1 MNPCRQLNNGGNDNT
16 PLRAYSTAT
25 TEEVYY
31 HTTIYDYQSK
41 GFIMNDELFFDE
53 FNEITEPSNDNYSEE
68 TSSDNIGAELVDA
81 GLEEKSV
88 SSETKRS
95 EVFDASKAT
104 GLVLSGG
111 GAKGAY
117 QVGVLKALGEAGLL
131 DDVKYISG
139 DSIGAINAML
149 YCLGDS
155 DFMYDVW
162 EKINM
167 PEVFEFDPDLF
178 SDNPQLFSRDKV
190 KSMMNDY
197 LKDILLAS
205 SAMPVIYEAVK
216 INGKEYLDGGLTDN
230 EPIKPLYD
238 LGVRRFIII
247 GLDNNKIFE
256 HYKYPG
262 AECYA
267 IYPSHDLGDLFSGTL
282 NYITNAK
289 HFRELLGEKDG
300 KLAVKTH
307 FEKDPTYISLR
318 NEINRTNYLEIKN
331 TLKVETAQRELGAS
345 INKHMDYFNKIYD
358 KYKDF

>member
-1 MNPCRQLNNGGNDNT
+1 M
-16 PLRAYSTAT
+16 S
-25 TEEVYY
+25 
-31 HTTIYDYQSK
+31 
-41 GFIMNDELFFDE
+41 DELFFDD
-53 FNEITEPSNDNYSEE
+53 FNEIKENTDNSNFGAGDVLNS
-68 TSSDNIGAELVDA
+68 GAELVDA
-81 GLEEKSV
+81 NLEENAESNGKN
-88 SSETKRS
+88 ELKLI
-95 EVFDASKAT
+95 DPSKAT

-155 DFMYDVW
+155 DFMYKVW

-197 LKDILLAS
+197 LKEDIVQNLPYTVYAGVTRLENGQYFPEYMKLNGHTKQEMIDILLAS

-247 GLDNNKIFE
+247 GLDSNKIFE

>member
-1 MNPCRQLNNGGNDNT
+1 
-16 PLRAYSTAT
+16 
-25 TEEVYY
+25 
-31 HTTIYDYQSK
+31 
-41 GFIMNDELFFDE
+41 MNDELFFDE
-53 FNEITEPSNDNYSEE
+53 FNELTEPSNDNYSEE
-68 TSSDNIGAELVDA
+68 TISDNIGAELVDA

-88 SSETKRS
+88 SSEAKRS
-95 EVFDASKAT
+95 EVFDPSKAT

-155 DFMYDVW
+155 DFMYKVW

-190 KSMMNDY
+190 KSMINDY
-197 LKDILLAS
+197 LKEDIVHNLPYTVFAGVTRLENGQYFPEYMKLNGHTKQEMIDILLAS

-247 GLDNNKIFE
+247 GLDSNKIFE

-262 AECYA
+262 AECYV

-318 NEINRTNYLEIKN
+318 NEINRTNYHEIKN

>member
-1 MNPCRQLNNGGNDNT
+1 MDNDLFYDDSDEIK
-16 PLRAYSTAT
+16 PDAT
-25 TEEVYY
+25 EGVNEQDNSDTLEEVVAEIVS
-31 HTTIYDYQSK
+31 TPDEVLPVKTDYP
-41 GFIMNDELFFDE
+41 DPA
-53 FNEITEPSNDNYSEE
+53 T
-68 TSSDNIGAELVDA
+68 
-81 GLEEKSV
+81 
-88 SSETKRS
+88 
-95 EVFDASKAT
+95 AT

-117 QVGVLKALGEAGLL
+117 QVGVLKALAEAGLL
-131 DDVKYISG
+131 KDVSYISG

-155 DFMYDVW
+155 QFMYDVW
-162 EKINM
+162 ENINM
-167 PEVFEFDPDLF
+167 PEVFEPDPDLF
-178 SDNPQLFSRDKV
+178 SNNPKLFSRDKV
-190 KSMMNDY
+190 TSMMNEY
-197 LKDILLAS
+197 LKDDVIRNLPCVVYAGVTRLEGVRYFPEYMKLNGHTKNEMIDILLAS
-205 SAMPVIYEAVK
+205 SAIPIVYEAVR

-247 GLDNNKIFE
+247 GLDSDKVFE
-256 HYKYPG
+256 HYKYPD

-267 IYPSHDLGDLFSGTL
+267 IYPSHDLGDLLSGTM
-282 NYITNAK
+282 NYEIKAK
-289 HFRELLGEKDG
+289 HFREMLGEKDG

-331 TLKVETAQRELGAS
+331 TLKVETAQRDLGAS
-345 INKHMDYFNKIYD
+345 IDKHMAYFNKIYD

>member
-1 MNPCRQLNNGGNDNT
+1 M
-16 PLRAYSTAT
+16 S
-25 TEEVYY
+25 E
-31 HTTIYDYQSK
+31 
-41 GFIMNDELFFDE
+41 ELFFDE
-53 FNEITEPSNDNYSEE
+53 FDEIKENTDNNYLAGGETLND
-68 TSSDNIGAELVDA
+68 GAELFDDNLKEETESSGVKSNELINPA
-81 GLEEKSV
+81 G
-88 SSETKRS
+88 
-95 EVFDASKAT
+95 AT

-117 QVGVLKALGEAGLL
+117 QIGVLKALGEAGLL
-131 DDVKYISG
+131 KDVKFISG

-167 PEVFEFDPDLF
+167 PEVFKLDPDLF
-178 SDNPQLFSRDKV
+178 SDNPQLFSRSKV
-190 KSMMNDY
+190 KSMMNEY
-197 LKDILLAS
+197 LKEDIIENLPYTVYAGVTRLENGQYFPEYMKLNGHTKQEIIDILLAS
-205 SAMPVIYEAVK
+205 SAMPVIYEAVR

-247 GLDNNKIFE
+247 GLDSDHVFE

-267 IYPSHDLGDLFSGTL
+267 IYPSHDLGDLFSGTM
-282 NYITNAK
+282 NYVPKAK
-289 HFRELLGEKDG
+289 RFREMLGEKDG

-318 NEINRTNYLEIKN
+318 NEISRTNYLEIKN
-331 TLKVETAQRELGAS
+331 TLKVETAQKELGAS
-345 INKHMDYFNKIYD
+345 INRHMDYFNKIYD

>member
-1 MNPCRQLNNGGNDNT
+1 M
-16 PLRAYSTAT
+16 S
-25 TEEVYY
+25 
-31 HTTIYDYQSK
+31 
-41 GFIMNDELFFDE
+41 DELFFDD
-53 FNEITEPSNDNYSEE
+53 FNEIKANTDN
-68 TSSDNIGAELVDA
+68 NNFGAGDVLNSGAGLVDA
-81 GLEEKSV
+81 GLDENNGSKSEKSN
-88 SSETKRS
+88 
-95 EVFDASKAT
+95 EVFDPSKAT

-131 DDVKYISG
+131 DDVRYISG

-155 DFMYDVW
+155 DFMYKVW

-197 LKDILLAS
+197 LKEDIVQNLPYTVYAGVTRLENGQYFPEYMKLNGHTKQEMIDILLAS

-247 GLDNNKIFE
+247 GLDSNKIFE

>member
-1 MNPCRQLNNGGNDNT
+1 
-16 PLRAYSTAT
+16 
-25 TEEVYY
+25 
-31 HTTIYDYQSK
+31 
-41 GFIMNDELFFDE
+41 MNDELFFDE

-68 TSSDNIGAELVDA
+68 TSSDNIGAELFDA
-81 GLEEKSV
+81 GLEEKSEG
-88 SSETKRS
+88 SKAKGN
-95 EVFDASKAT
+95 EVFDPSKAT

-155 DFMYDVW
+155 DFMYKVW

-197 LKDILLAS
+197 LKEDIVQNLPYTVYAGVTRLENGQYFPEYMKLNGHTKQEMIDILLAS

-247 GLDNNKIFE
+247 GLDSNKIFE

-262 AECYA
+262 AECYV

>member
-1 MNPCRQLNNGGNDNT
+1 
-16 PLRAYSTAT
+16 
-25 TEEVYY
+25 V
-31 HTTIYDYQSK
+31 
-41 GFIMNDELFFDE
+41 
-53 FNEITEPSNDNYSEE
+53 
-68 TSSDNIGAELVDA
+68 AELVDA

-88 SSETKRS
+88 SSEAKRS
-95 EVFDASKAT
+95 EVFDPSKAT

-131 DDVKYISG
+131 DDVNYISG

-155 DFMYDVW
+155 DFMYKVW

-197 LKDILLAS
+197 LKEDIVHNLPYTVYAGVTRLENGQYFPEYMKLNGHTKQEMIDILLAS

-247 GLDNNKIFE
+247 GLDSNKIFE